1 MTDVNC
7 WPLKPSP
14 RNIAPKSCQPAR
26 ARTSSPVELNRTGLQ
41 CVGTGNRART
51 NPMRYMSIAAALAL
65 AAGLGLTAASAQ
77 PSSRQPHVRI
87 VEDGGRT
94 VYTYTDEYGRRHTRV
109 IIQRRSYLDP
119 GTAALPSDRNTL
131 DYVQH

>member
-1 MTDVNC
+1 
-7 WPLKPSP
+7 
-14 RNIAPKSCQPAR
+14 
-26 ARTSSPVELNRTGLQ
+26 
-41 CVGTGNRART
+41 
-51 NPMRYMSIAAALAL
+51 MRYMSIAAALAL

-77 PSSRQPHVRI
+77 PSSRQQNVRI

-119 GTAALPSDRNTL
+119 GTAALPSDRSTL
-131 DYVQH
+131 DYVQTPTQHATGVLDNTVAGTNQTALPGPFTLPFPRNPWLSGGYSQ